1 LALDELRVERVVLK
15 NGMRVLLLPR
25 PESPSVSYEVR
36 IKVGSVDEPR
46 GKSGLAHMLEHMMFK
61 GTRSIGTLDY
71 QKEKVILQEIDNLV
85 EKLGQAPSENRFDL
99 QQEINRCIEKT
110 RQYQVPGEFDRLY
123 SQAGEVGLNA
133 STSTDVT
140 SYHVTLPRGR
150 MEFWAAMERERMIGP
165 VFREFY
171 AERDVVLRERAQR
184 VDASDKG
191 KLYEELLLHA
201 FSFSPYRYPVIGIR
215 SEIEQLTRR
224 DLKDFYARFYTP
236 ENMVVAIAGGFDPR
250 EAKRIL
256 NQYLA
261 EIPSSPIVEKPIMP
275 EPAKTHSVRIVRKS
289 KEEPQLIMSYLKPT
303 LPHIDDTC
311 FDVIQ
316 EMLVGGKTARLTQ
329 RLVTQKRIASS
340 VDAYNGFPGARF
352 DNLFMIIAAP
362 FSGVTN
368 QELQDAIKIEL
379 FRLQSEPVDASE
391 IERAKRRMKKSI
403 LLSLETDTGAA
414 GLLSYFELLA
424 GDYRYMYENLKT
436 IESITPDMI
445 MECSRNYLR
454 EANEVIVS
462 LEGEPE

>member
-1 LALDELRVERVVLK
+1 
-15 NGMRVLLLPR
+15 
-25 PESPSVSYEVR
+25 
-36 IKVGSVDEPR
+36 
-46 GKSGLAHMLEHMMFK
+46 
-61 GTRSIGTLDY
+61 IGTLDY
-71 QKEKVILQEIDNLV
+71 HKEKVILQEIDNLV
-85 EKLGQAPSENRFDL
+85 EKMGRAPAENRLDL
-99 QQEINRCIEKT
+99 QQEMDRRLEKA

-150 MEFWAAMERERMIGP
+150 MEFWAAMERERMIEP

-191 KLYEELLLHA
+191 KLFEELLLHA

-215 SEIEQLTRR
+215 AEIEQLTRQ
-224 DLKDFYARFYTP
+224 DLKDFYALYYTP
-236 ENMVVAIAGGFDPR
+236 ENMVVAIVGGFDPL

-256 NQYLA
+256 HQYFA
-261 EIPSSPIVEKPIMP
+261 DIPSSQIAEKPRVP
-275 EPAKTHSVRIVRKS
+275 EPIKTHSIRIVKKS
-289 KEEPQLIMSYLKPT
+289 EEEPQLIMSYLKPT

-316 EMLVGGKTARLTQ
+316 EILIGGKTARLTQ

-340 VDAYNGFPGARF
+340 VDTYNGFPGARF
-352 DNLFMIIAAP
+352 DNLFMIIASP

-368 QELQDAIKIEL
+368 QELQDAIKLEL
-379 FRLQSEPVDASE
+379 YRLHTEPVDASE

-403 LLSLETDTGAA
+403 LLSLETDIGAA

-424 GDYRYMYENLKT
+424 GDYRYMYDNLKT

-445 MECSRNYLR
+445 MECSRTYLR
-454 EANEVIVS
+454 EANEVIAS
-462 LEGEPE
+462 LEGEP